1 MLKDPTMT
9 RFLFLLPMAACVA
22 MLAGCDEQKTEDPK
36 PAEQPVE
43 VVQQESGEEC
53 LQRAI
58 DKLALGEVDAADAAI
73 KKAVDLLPDSAEAM
87 LVEGQV
93 AYRKGDL
100 ARATKNF
107 NAVASEKSLPAALR
121 AEALVSRAVAEI
133 KQNDCDT
140 ARLTLFRALRL
151 NRRNAAVWYHLGLL
165 SRNNY
170 HFDEV
175 AVEQFEMAA
184 RLSDPKDERT
194 KKISQEIRAARAAVT
209 AAAASNPDAGKR
221 DAGAAATLLGEAE
234 ALRKKRM
241 IRAAIRKYE
250 AAFAA
255 DPFSYPAA
263 RETAYLISLNDK
275 TPDGVDKAL
284 RAYRAAI
291 DQRPAVQ
298 ENYYAAAQLAYAN
311 KRWATTVSILDRAI
325 AHDPENVKTLDL
337 FIAALQK
344 AGKNKQSEAW
354 KAYRQELK

>member
-1 MLKDPTMT
+1 MMKELTMT
-9 RFLFLLPMAACVA
+9 RFMFLLPMAACAVI
-22 MLAGCDEQKTEDPK
+22 LAGCDEKKEEPK
-36 PAEQPVE
+36 PEQPVE
-43 VVQQESGEEC
+43 VVQESGEEC

-58 DKLALGEVDAADAAI
+58 DKLALGEIDAADAAV
-73 KKAVDLLPDSAEAM
+73 KKAIDLLPDSAEAV
-87 LVEGQV
+87 LVDGQV
-93 AYRKGDL
+93 AFRKGDY
-100 ARATKNF
+100 ARAIKSF
-107 NAVASEKSLPAALR
+107 NAIASEKALPATLR
-121 AEALVSRAVAEI
+121 AEALVARAVTEI
-133 KQNDCDT
+133 KQNNFDT
-140 ARLTLFRALRL
+140 ARLTLFRALHL
-151 NRRNAAVWYHLGLL
+151 NRRNAAVWYHLGIL
-165 SRNNY
+165 SRNTY

-209 AAAASNPDAGKR
+209 TAAASNPNAEKR
-221 DAGAAATLLGEAE
+221 DSSAAAKLLAEAE
-234 ALRKKRM
+234 TLRKKRM
-241 IRAAIRKYE
+241 IRAAIKKYE

-263 RETAYLISLNDK
+263 RETAYLVSLNDK
-275 TPDGVDKAL
+275 TPAGVDKAL